1 MQLDEFETVIH
12 SEQDLATILRIVR
25 NEARDMGVVRQGYFF
40 IPVFDEPNSPRTN
53 IYSVGFPDEWVKAYE
68 LDGLREIDPFPAA
81 ALARGKI
88 TFWPEVLDGLESE
101 PDLSRFA
108 RMVDEC
114 GLQNCFG
121 IPLYGPNNRSG
132 FAFFDF
138 ELPRE
143 QLDQEWVFR
152 IRAMAQMMHQ
162 RICQILDA
170 ERNIPVLSA
179 REREVLDWI
188 TQGKS
193 NGVIAEILE
202 ISPET
207 VRTYTK
213 RVYQKLGANDRIS
226 ALLNAVKLGLLR
238 QPSRH
243 KE

>member
-1 MQLDEFETVIH
+1 MQLDEFEDVIH
-12 SEQDLATILRIVR
+12 SEEDLAAIIRIVR
-25 NEARDMGVVRQGYFF
+25 NEARDIGVVRQGYFF
-40 IPVFDEPNSPRTN
+40 IPVFDEPSSPRTN
-53 IYSVGFPDEWVKAYE
+53 IQCVGFPDAWVKAYE
-68 LDGLREIDPFPAA
+68 FDGLRDIDPFPAA

-88 TFWPEVLDGLESE
+88 TFWPEVLEELNDQPEIT
-101 PDLSRFA
+101 RFA

-121 IPLYGPNNRSG
+121 IPLYGPNTRNG
-132 FAFFDF
+132 FALFDF
-138 ELPRE
+138 ELPRD
-143 QLDQEWVFR
+143 QLDQEQVFR

-162 RICQILDA
+162 RICQLLDA

-193 NGVIAEILE
+193 NSVIAEILN

-213 RVYQKLGANDRIS
+213 RIYQKLGANDRIS
-226 ALLNAVKLGLLR
+226 ALLKAVKFGMLR
-238 QPSRH
+238 QPA
-243 KE
+243 KPDN